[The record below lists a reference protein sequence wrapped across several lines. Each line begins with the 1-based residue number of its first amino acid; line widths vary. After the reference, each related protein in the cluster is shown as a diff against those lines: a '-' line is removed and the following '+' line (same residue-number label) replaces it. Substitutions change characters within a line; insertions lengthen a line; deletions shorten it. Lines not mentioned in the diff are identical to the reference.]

1 MTTIKPLKYTSIL
14 KMQED
19 DLRRKTQ
26 LDQELESASE
36 KADEDDSD
44 DTEIEE
50 EKKEIQLD
58 EYMKESLEILSDYIK
73 IQKKIEKG

>member
-1 MTTIKPLKYTSIL
+1 
-14 KMQED
+14 MQED

-26 LDQELESASE
+26 RVQELESAPE
-36 KADEDDSD
+36 KADEDNSD

-50 EKKEIQLD
+50 EKQEIQLD

-73 IQKKIEKG
+73 LQNK

>member
-1 MTTIKPLKYTSIL
+1 TSIL

-26 LDQELESASE
+26 RDQELESASE
-36 KADEDDSD
+36 KGDEDDSD

-50 EKKEIQLD
+50 EKKGIQLD

-73 IQKKIEKG
+73 LQKK

>member
-1 MTTIKPLKYTSIL
+1 M
-14 KMQED
+14 
-19 DLRRKTQ
+19 RRKTQ
-26 LDQELESASE
+26 RDQELESASE
-36 KADEDDSD
+36 KSEEDNSD

-73 IQKKIEKG
+73 LQKK

>member
-26 LDQELESASE
+26 RDQELGSVSE

-50 EKKEIQLD
+50 EKKEIQQD
-58 EYMKESLEILSDYIK
+58 EYMKESLDILSDYIK
-73 IQKKIEKG
+73 MQKK